1 MGPPVQLI
9 DDVSINFGTGLA
21 RASLSPTGT
30 LFYQSGSQLS
40 RVVVAG
46 AAGEARPLLEDR
58 GDYAFP
64 RLSPDGRRLALT
76 IGTADHRDVW
86 LDELG
91 SGTLTRLTTEGLS
104 NERAEWSPD
113 GHRVLFRSDRDGK
126 TAIWWRPA
134 DLSAEA
140 TRLLSG
146 NRLDVFEAVISPDAR
161 YLVYQL
167 DTAGADIYYRAM
179 AGDTAPR
186 PIATS
191 QAAIETMPRL
201 SPDGR
206 WIAFSTNE
214 SGRDE
219 VVVQP
224 FPGPGGRIQV
234 STGGGTEPVWSRDGR
249 RLFYRGERTLMAAVI
264 RPGPAFTV
272 ESRDTVL
279 TDTYVYASN
288 PHANYD
294 VMPDGKHFIFLEPD
308 NAGELIVVANW
319 TAVLRARMAGG
330 RREAAP
336 RP

>member
-1 MGPPVQLI
+1 M
-9 DDVSINFGTGLA
+9 
-21 RASLSPTGT
+21 
-30 LFYQSGSQLS
+30 
-40 RVVVAG
+40 
-46 AAGEARPLLEDR
+46 
-58 GDYAFP
+58 
-64 RLSPDGRRLALT
+64 
-76 IGTADHRDVW
+76 
-86 LDELG
+86 
-91 SGTLTRLTTEGLS
+91 
-104 NERAEWSPD
+104 
-113 GHRVLFRSDRDGK
+113 
-126 TAIWWRPA
+126 
-134 DLSAEA
+134 
-140 TRLLSG
+140 
-146 NRLDVFEAVISPDAR
+146 
-161 YLVYQL
+161 YQL
-167 DTAGADIYYRAM
+167 DTAGADIYYRAL
-179 AGDTAPR
+179 AGDTSDR
-186 PIATS
+186 PIANS

-264 RPGPAFTV
+264 RSSPAFTV

-279 TDTYVYASN
+279 TDAYVYASN
-288 PHANYD
+288 PHANWD

-308 NAGELIVVANW
+308 NAGELVVVANW

-336 RP
+336 RQ